1 MAAAAVAEGKQL
13 YITLVGGGNST
24 HCFAPLACAQG
35 HKVAILTRRPND
47 WSETVE
53 VVNDDTDWLP
63 ITKMECKPH
72 LITSDPA
79 ACIPHSDIIVIA
91 GIPIHHNPAMLQL
104 IKPHLATNKKVFIG
118 TICAYGGF
126 DWVAH
131 RELQHCADYS
141 LFGTQLIPWCC
152 GTLEYGKTGII
163 IGAKR
168 ILRIATEDGKDPD
181 GIKDLLRPILRQN
194 LADTDFLASTLWPNN
209 PSLHPP
215 ILYGLFKDW
224 DGKTPFDPASLPVA
238 IYAEMNDASAKAVC
252 DLDDELVAITEGLKA
267 KGWANMDDFRFRKC
281 VLENYLEQISD
292 NADTVTCIRT
302 NKAFAKHKIP
312 YQQVE
317 GGVVPVIAHKFFET
331 DLPFG
336 LVTFKDI
343 ALLCGVE
350 TPLIDKIIMW
360 NQALIDKEYMTADG
374 SLSGKDIGECIVPS
388 RMGIDL
394 IGLSKS
400 FTNGSPAKKARVD

>member
-1 MAAAAVAEGKQL
+1 MSAAAVAEGKQL

-24 HCFAPLACAQG
+24 HCFAPLACSQG
-35 HKVAILTRRPND
+35 HRVAILTRRPED

-53 VVNDDTDWLP
+53 VVNDDVDWLP
-63 ITKMECKPH
+63 ITKMECKPE

-79 ACIPHSDIIVIA
+79 KCIPHSDIIIIA
-91 GIPIHHNPAMLQL
+91 GVPIHHNPALLRQM
-104 IKPHLATNKKVFIG
+104 KPHLRTNKKVFIG
-118 TICAYGGF
+118 SICAYGGF

-131 RELQHCADYS
+131 RELQHCCDYS

-163 IGAKR
+163 IGTKR
-168 ILRIATEDGKDPD
+168 MLRIATEDGTDPD

-194 LADTDFLASTLWPNN
+194 LRDTDFLASTLWPNN

-224 DGKTPFDPASLPVA
+224 DGKTSFDPSTLPVA
-238 IYAEMNDASAKAVC
+238 IYGAMTDASAKVVC

-267 KGWANMDDFRFRKC
+267 KGWNNKDDFRFKKC
-281 VLENYLEQISD
+281 VLENYLDQITDST
-292 NADTVTCIRT
+292 DTVSCIRT

-312 YQQVE
+312 YQKVA
-317 GGVVPVIAHKFFET
+317 GTNNVVPVIAHKFFET

-343 ALLCGVE
+343 ALLCGVP
-350 TPLIDKIIMW
+350 TPLIDDIILW
-360 NQALIDKEYMTADG
+360 NQKLIDKEYIAADG
-374 SLSGKDIGECIVPS
+374 TLSGRDIDECIVPS

-394 IGLSKS
+394 SDLSK
-400 FTNGSPAKKARVD
+400 GMKPLKKQRTA